1 MTVNNFASFNT
12 GIVNGPGTPLG
23 LVRSLRTA
31 PSAYTL
37 VFKLSQNKTL
47 VFTKTVTD
55 DEIFRCPVGYKSDTF
70 EVSVSGVGRTRAIH
84 IGETPDGLRK
94 A

>member
-12 GIVNGPGTPLG
+12 GIVNGPGSPLG
-23 LVRSLRTA
+23 LIRSQRTA

-37 VFKLSQNKTL
+37 IFKLSQNKAL
-47 VFTKTVTD
+47 VFTKAVTD
-55 DEIFRCPVGYKSDTF
+55 SEIFRCPTGYKSDTF
-70 EVSVSGVGRTRAIH
+70 EVSVAGVARTRSIH

-94 A
+94 V